1 MVCRLFSTRNFA
13 IFLQL
18 IATFTVGFPSFSPA
32 AELAI
37 ANQFVGKVRA
47 FKEVVMEERGKW
59 LSPQSP
65 WFAYSNRQ
73 FEEGLSSTQKM
84 QYLALQTKGRC
95 VALLKLEITGFIGL
109 YPELSEALSDKI
121 VTNIFFNKII
131 PAHSYGFRR
140 CQAHAMLIPIIEEE
154 KKLDPEFYYLSIP
167 GTNLGNKLENIFDPR
182 QLALRK
188 AFKTLF
194 DLAACYDYDPAINDI
209 LAYYK
214 LFLIFV
220 GHNERYYFYTRAK
233 HYGLEAPDIRTV
245 TEEMLQYWSPNPYP
259 QADPANKLYAQYSP
273 VRKLKTILQLL
284 ARGDLDAARKTVFYR
299 TYISCGRGDSE

>member
-1 MVCRLFSTRNFA
+1 MLNST
-13 IFLQL
+13 
-18 IATFTVGFPSFSPA
+18 PSA
-32 AELAI
+32 ASEPAI
-37 ANQFVGKVRA
+37 ADKFTRKVHA
-47 FKEVVMEERGKW
+47 FKQVVMEERGKW

-140 CQAHAMLIPIIEEE
+140 CQAHAMLNPIIEKE

-167 GTNLGNKLENIFDPR
+167 GTNLGNKPGKIYSNREIN
-182 QLALRK
+182 LRN
-188 AFKTLF
+188 AFTILF
-194 DLAACYDYDPAINDI
+194 DLAACVDHKPALGDI
-209 LAYYK
+209 LKYK
-214 LFLIFV
+214 KLYLIFV
-220 GHNERYYFYTRAK
+220 SYSERYYFYTRAK
-233 HYGLEAPDIRTV
+233 HYSLEAPELDTV
-245 TEEMLQYWSPNPYP
+245 VEKARLFDLLNPYP
-259 QADPANKLYAQYSP
+259 PHGLLP
-273 VRKLKTILQLL
+273 KLKVIEYLL
-284 ARGDLDAARKTVFYR
+284 ARGDLDAARKIVFNF
-299 TYISCGRGDSE
+299 TYISCGKSE